1 MGVLRRKYIIKVSV
15 ITLRITHIIP
25 VSRRKGID
33 ASTLEVPTRSQ
44 KRNRITSMIMDVSIW
59 WDLLSPAKGT
69 RNTFLNPLMII
80 FKKARTTQN
89 LKAHMIRLSIDNV
102 LPVFCSC
109 NSFRVISRDII
120 DQILYPAGDTLSKEN
135 DVDIPLLNTSV

>member
-102 LPVFCSC
+102 LPVFFSC
-109 NSFRVISRDII
+109 DSFRVI
-120 DQILYPAGDTLSKEN
+120 
-135 DVDIPLLNTSV
+135 